1 MKPEALIW
9 DVPTRLVHWAMVA
22 LFALSWWSAEN
33 RQMDLHYQ
41 SGIAWLTLLTFRLL
55 WGVVGSSTARF
66 GRFVRGP
73 KAVLA
78 YLRTGGEKQVGHSPI
93 GALSVIAMLFALTFQ
108 ILSGLFA
115 TDIDGLDSGPLSFL
129 ISFDEARLAAKIH
142 ALSFNALLALVGL
155 HLAAITFYLAIK
167 RRNLIGPMLSGRSRT
182 VPDGHEPM
190 VPASVLRCIIACLIA
205 GALAWAVSRGFGL

>member
-9 DVPTRLVHWAMVA
+9 DIPTRFVHWAMVA

-33 RQMDLHYQ
+33 RHMDLHYQ
-41 SGIAWLTLLTFRLL
+41 SGIAWLALLTFRLL

-66 GRFVRGP
+66 ARFVRGP
-73 KAVLA
+73 GAVLA
-78 YLRTGGEKQVGHSPI
+78 HLRMSGEKHVGHSPI

-142 ALSFNALLALVGL
+142 AFSFNALLALVCL
-155 HLAAITFYLAIK
+155 HLAAITFYLAVK
-167 RRNLIGPMLSGRSRT
+167 RRNLVAPMLSGRSGT
-182 VPDGHEPM
+182 IPDGQEQM
-190 VPASVLRCIIACLIA
+190 APASLLRFVIACLIA
-205 GALAWAVSRGFGL
+205 AALAWAVSRGFGL